1 VKSLPNIQS
10 AKKRVKV
17 TARQHMSN
25 SQKKSALRKQV
36 KKTYVAIN
44 QKSDNAK
51 ELVNECLKAMDTAKS
66 HGLFH
71 RNKTN
76 RDKSRLV
83 KALNNM

>member
-1 VKSLPNIQS
+1 LPNIES

-17 TARQHMSN
+17 TARQNASN
-25 SQKKSALRKQV
+25 SQKKSALRKLLKQ
-36 KKTYVAIN
+36 TYVAIDA
-44 QKSDNAK
+44 KSDDAK
-51 ELVNECLKAMDTAKS
+51 VKVDACLKAIDTAKS

-71 RNKTN
+71 KNKSS

>member
-1 VKSLPNIQS
+1 VNNLPNIKS

-17 TARQHMSN
+17 TAKQN
-25 SQKKSALRKQV
+25 INNTQKKSALRKQV
-36 KKTYVAIN
+36 KKTYAAIN
-44 QKSDNAK
+44 QKKDNAK
-51 ELVNECLKAMDTAKS
+51 ELVAECLKAMDTAKS

-71 RNKTN
+71 ENKTS